1 MLNQPYGL
9 RFDIYERVHLSEGV
23 PAIEELEEIELYP
36 RIQVIGQDDH
46 ATLRGH
52 LLLTGAYRGESEESE
67 ELKHFIPVEITVP
80 LNRVRSIDD
89 ISIEIENFDVDL
101 LSSRSLNITGVLSLR
116 GIEGFPV
123 EEPQVWTADEFTVVH
138 SPEAQPD
145 SRADELGQTEASAQ
159 SEQYEQPGQ
168 YDSLEQYQ
176 QLGRTDQAYEQ
187 QVQVQR
193 GEKEE
198 LANAAELAAYGSPES
213 ADLSLRVQTEPNQEE
228 RLQSDWSPAA
238 DPNDEAPTPISSFLA
253 ETADRLASYPES
265 EPLLPIEGEATVAW
279 SEPPIGSSLE
289 NAIGSGLENAIG
301 SSSENAKSSSTE
313 SAALLRSEE
322 ERKQL
327 EQHAPE
333 VWHFEEARSGGQQG
347 EQDAGSA
354 PAQVQTENWQ
364 DVFASSEAV
373 NVEVE
378 RNVTETA
385 EEEASLQ
392 NEESIPEPIAEAEDK
407 PELKVAFGSKKETSP
422 RSEEGVGISSLLAS
436 SGRSAREADG
446 ERTEEAPAGAVPEDE
461 SQTEEV
467 EWKNLFLGTI
477 VDQNPF
483 RKVKLCIVQRE
494 DTLDAIADRYQLS
507 TRELQLYNR
516 LTEQVVE
523 EGQIL
528 YIP

>member
-36 RIQVIGQDDH
+36 RIEVIGQDDH

-52 LLLTGAYRGESEESE
+52 LLLTGAYRGESEHSE

-123 EEPQVWTADEFTVVH
+123 EEPEVWSADEFTVVH
-138 SPEAQPD
+138 SPEAAPD
-145 SRADELGQTEASAQ
+145 SRGSEWDQTEQ
-159 SEQYEQPGQ
+159 FE
-168 YDSLEQYQ
+168 LQ
-176 QLGRTDQAYEQ
+176 QQALL
-187 QVQVQR
+187 QR
-193 GEKEE
+193 NEEEE
-198 LANAAELAAYGSPES
+198 LANGSELAAYGSPES
-213 ADLSLRVQTEPNQEE
+213 ADLSFRDDEESKYEELSQAYLNQAPTEPYP
-228 RLQSDWSPAA
+228 SDISLINESDDDRESVSGAQIIPSQAS
-238 DPNDEAPTPISSFLA
+238 DEVDEGPSPISSFMA

-265 EPLLPIEGEATVAW
+265 EPLLPIEDEASAW
-279 SEPPIGSSLE
+279 SEPSVNSTIE
-289 NAIGSGLENAIG
+289 NV
-301 SSSENAKSSSTE
+301 SSSNIDASSQ
-313 SAALLRSEE
+313 ARSEE
-322 ERKQL
+322 SWKPLGDQ
-327 EQHAPE
+327 ATE
-333 VWHFEEARSGGQQG
+333 VWHFKEARSNIQQ
-347 EQDAGSA
+347 EHSDPVEPESSVQ
-354 PAQVQTENWQ
+354 QQTENWQ
-364 DVFASSEAV
+364 DVFSAS
-373 NVEVE
+373 EVE
-378 RNVTETA
+378 EERPLLETMDDGA
-385 EEEASLQ
+385 VLH
-392 NEESIPEPIAEAEDK
+392 NEGTVPEPLAEVEDK
-407 PELKVAFGSKKETSP
+407 PELKVAFGSKKESSP
-422 RSEEGVGISSLLAS
+422 RIEEGVGISSLLS
-436 SGRSAREADG
+436 SGRAAREPEG
-446 ERTEEAPAGAVPEDE
+446 ERSEENSANIVAEGVNQAED
-461 SQTEEV
+461 V

-477 VDQNPF
+477 VDQTPF

-494 DTLDAIADRYQLS
+494 ETLDAIADRYQLS

>member
-52 LLLTGAYRGESEESE
+52 LLLTGAYRGENEASE

-101 LSSRSLNITGVLSLR
+101 LSNRSLNITGVLSLR

-123 EEPQVWTADEFTVVH
+123 EEPQVWSADEFTVVH
-138 SPEAQPD
+138 SPDIQHSNRSE
-145 SRADELGQTEASAQ
+145 E
-159 SEQYEQPGQ
+159 SEQPAIDPNAFAQEY
-168 YDSLEQYQ
+168 L
-176 QLGRTDQAYEQ
+176 L
-187 QVQVQR
+187 QR
-193 GEKEE
+193 SEE
-198 LANAAELAAYGSPES
+198 ERLANAAELAYGAPEF
-213 ADLSLRVQTEPNQEE
+213 ADLQDYANASSAEP
-228 RLQSDWSPAA
+228 LQSEEPSAEYANENRQPDANEDLASLAA
-238 DPNDEAPTPISSFLA
+238 NGDELASHEQYSEPSPISSFMA

-265 EPLLPIEGEATVAW
+265 EPLLPLEEEPSAW
-279 SEPPIGSSLE
+279 SEPSVDALPANPRSTDQAVSEPTAQSSNEL
-289 NAIGSGLENAIG
+289 
-301 SSSENAKSSSTE
+301 
-313 SAALLRSEE
+313 AAPDVPD
-322 ERKQL
+322 
-327 EQHAPE
+327 APD
-333 VWHFEEARSGGQQG
+333 VWHFESARSVPQQ
-347 EQDAGSA
+347 ENQAVADVPVEPQA
-354 PAQVQTENWQ
+354 ENWQ
-364 DVFASSEAV
+364 GVFASSEPGS
-373 NVEVE
+373 
-378 RNVTETA
+378 A
-385 EEEASLQ
+385 EEDRPAFEATGVDEFVQ
-392 NEESIPEPIAEAEDK
+392 NEAFVPEPVAETEDK
-407 PELKVAFGSKKETSP
+407 PELKVAFGSKKESAP
-422 RSEEGVGISSLLAS
+422 RQEEGVGISSLLS
-436 SGRSAREADG
+436 SGRAARDAEV
-446 ERTEEAPAGAVPEDE
+446 ERGDEVPAGVVQEEAYPPDD
-461 SQTEEV
+461 V

-477 VDQNPF
+477 VDQTPF

-516 LTEQVVE
+516 LSEQVVE

>member
-52 LLLTGAYRGESEESE
+52 LLLTGTYRGESEESE

-123 EEPQVWTADEFTVVH
+123 DEPQVWSADEFTVVH

-145 SRADELGQTEASAQ
+145 SRENELSQTGQ
-159 SEQYEQPGQ
+159 SELSEQAV
-168 YDSLEQYQ
+168 LRNEEQ
-176 QLGRTDQAYEQ
+176 
-187 QVQVQR
+187 
-193 GEKEE
+193 E
-198 LANAAELAAYGSPES
+198 LANAAELVAYGSPES
-213 ADLSLRVQTEPNQEE
+213 ADLSPRSEQQSGYEELSQAYWNQSSAEPLTSDVASTDESDEN
-228 RLQSDWSPAA
+228 RLPGSDEGIVPSQASHEMHEVPS
-238 DPNDEAPTPISSFLA
+238 PISSFMA
-253 ETADRLASYPES
+253 ETADRLASYPEA
-265 EPLLPIEGEATVAW
+265 EPLLPIEDEASAW
-279 SEPPIGSSLE
+279 SEPSATSVSENSGSR
-289 NAIGSGLENAIG
+289 
-301 SSSENAKSSSTE
+301 SSEVSEQA
-313 SAALLRSEE
+313 RSEAAWKPLE
-322 ERKQL
+322 EPT
-327 EQHAPE
+327 PE
-333 VWHFEEARSGGQQG
+333 VWHFEEARSGGSQE
-347 EQDAGSA
+347 EQFISSA
-354 PAQVQTENWQ
+354 SAQPQTENWQ
-364 DVFASSEAV
+364 DVFAGSETAQP
-373 NVEVE
+373 EE
-378 RNVTETA
+378 DRPSLDTA
-385 EEEASLQ
+385 EEATLLQ
-392 NEESIPEPIAEAEDK
+392 NEEYLPEAIAEAEDK
-407 PELKVAFGSKKETSP
+407 PELKVAFGSKKESS
-422 RSEEGVGISSLLAS
+422 RREEEGVGISSLLS
-436 SGRSAREADG
+436 SGRAVREVEG
-446 ERTEEAPAGAVPEDE
+446 ERSEEISDGVVPEEDRQAE
-461 SQTEEV
+461 DM

-477 VDQNPF
+477 VDQTPF

-494 DTLDAIADRYQLS
+494 ETLDAIADRYQLS

>member
-52 LLLTGAYRGESEESE
+52 LLLTGTYRGESEDSE

-123 EEPQVWTADEFTVVH
+123 EEPQVWSADEFTVVH
-138 SPEAQPD
+138 SSEAEQD
-145 SRADELGQTEASAQ
+145 SRTNEREQAEQFELK
-159 SEQYEQPGQ
+159 EQAGRYEPDDQF
-168 YDSLEQYQ
+168 Q
-176 QLGRTDQAYEQ
+176 Q
-187 QVQVQR
+187 
-193 GEKEE
+193 GEENE

-213 ADLSLRVQTEPNQEE
+213 ADLSVRPQGEAGYEELSQAYWNQASAEP
-228 RLQSDWSPAA
+228 LTPDTAAA
-238 DPNDEAPTPISSFLA
+238 DERDVHRQPEADDGSLLSQTSNETYEAPSPISSFMA

-265 EPLLPIEGEATVAW
+265 EPLLPIEEETSAWTEPTV
-279 SEPPIGSSLE
+279 IGVPENLISS
-289 NAIGSGLENAIG
+289 SS
-301 SSSENAKSSSTE
+301 SSSEQA
-313 SAALLRSEE
+313 RSEE
-322 ERKQL
+322 EQRPL
-327 EQHAPE
+327 EDTAPK
-333 VWHFEEARSGGQQG
+333 VWHFEEARSSAHQE
-347 EQDAGSA
+347 EQVIPNTSA
-354 PAQVQTENWQ
+354 HAQTEKWQ

-373 NVEVE
+373 QPEEE
-378 RNVTETA
+378 RPVQEPA
-385 EEEASLQ
+385 EENALLQ
-392 NEESIPEPIAEAEDK
+392 HEPSVPEPIAEAEDK
-407 PELKVAFGSKKETSP
+407 PELKVAFGSKKESSP
-422 RSEEGVGISSLLAS
+422 REEEGVGISSLLS
-436 SGRSAREADG
+436 SGRAAREVEEERG
-446 ERTEEAPAGAVPEDE
+446 EETAAGAVPEDT
-461 SQTEEV
+461 SQAEDV

-477 VDQNPF
+477 VDQTPF

>member
-52 LLLTGAYRGESEESE
+52 LLLTGTYRGESEDSE

-123 EEPQVWTADEFTVVH
+123 EEPQVWSADEFTVVH

-145 SRADELGQTEASAQ
+145 SRENELSQTEQ
-159 SEQYEQPGQ
+159 SELLELSEQAG
-168 YDSLEQYQ
+168 LRNEEQ
-176 QLGRTDQAYEQ
+176 
-187 QVQVQR
+187 
-193 GEKEE
+193 E
-198 LANAAELAAYGSPES
+198 LANAAELVAYGSPES
-213 ADLSLRVQTEPNQEE
+213 ADLSPRIEQQSGYEELSQAYWNQSSAEPLTSDVASTDESDEN
-228 RLQSDWSPAA
+228 RLPDSDEGIVPSQASHEMHEVPS
-238 DPNDEAPTPISSFLA
+238 PISSFMA
-253 ETADRLASYPES
+253 ETADRLDSYPEA
-265 EPLLPIEGEATVAW
+265 EPLLPIEDEASAW
-279 SEPPIGSSLE
+279 SEPSVNSVSENSGSL
-289 NAIGSGLENAIG
+289 
-301 SSSENAKSSSTE
+301 SSEASE
-313 SAALLRSEE
+313 QARSEAAWKPLE
-322 ERKQL
+322 ETT
-327 EQHAPE
+327 PE
-333 VWHFEEARSGGQQG
+333 VWHFEEARSGGSQG
-347 EQDAGSA
+347 EQFISNAV
-354 PAQVQTENWQ
+354 AQPQTENWQ
-364 DVFASSEAV
+364 DVFAGSEPAQPEEDRPSL
-373 NVEVE
+373 EV
-378 RNVTETA
+378 A
-385 EEEASLQ
+385 EEASLLQ
-392 NEESIPEPIAEAEDK
+392 NEEFLPEAIAEAEDK
-407 PELKVAFGSKKETSP
+407 PELKVAFGSKKESS
-422 RSEEGVGISSLLAS
+422 RREEEGVGISSLLS
-436 SGRSAREADG
+436 SGRAVREVEG
-446 ERTEEAPAGAVPEDE
+446 ERSEEVSDGVVSEEDRQAE
-461 SQTEEV
+461 DV

-477 VDQNPF
+477 VDQTPF

-494 DTLDAIADRYQLS
+494 ETLDAIADRYQLS